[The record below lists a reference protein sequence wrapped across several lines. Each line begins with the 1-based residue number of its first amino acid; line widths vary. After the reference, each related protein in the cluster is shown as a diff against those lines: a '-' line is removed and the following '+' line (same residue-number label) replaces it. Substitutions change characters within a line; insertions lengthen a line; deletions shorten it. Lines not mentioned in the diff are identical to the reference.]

1 MKVKVI
7 LDADMKIHYT
17 DVGEVD
23 QKDFDQLN
31 DFANTEEG
39 VKKAEEELKE
49 ILLDSLGQATKFE
62 KCDVAMR
69 VEVLEKEAKE

>member
-23 QKDFDQLN
+23 QE
-31 DFANTEEG
+31 A
-39 VKKAEEELKE
+39 
-49 ILLDSLGQATKFE
+49 
-62 KCDVAMR
+62 
-69 VEVLEKEAKE
+69 LEKEAKE

>member
-1 MKVKVI
+1 MRVKVI

-17 DVGEVD
+17 DIGEVD

-31 DFANTEEG
+31 DLANTEEG
-39 VKKAEEELKE
+39 LKKAKEELKE
-49 ILLDSLGQATKFE
+49 ILRDGLGEATDLE